1 MKDLTFYIKHY
12 KNVLDKKIC
21 KEIINQ
27 PDLAF
32 YPATISG
39 GKLNNKVRN
48 CYSKKLDKKFDKIF
62 FDAVALIINKYKE
75 DIKNFKGND
84 SNVEDTG
91 YEHLLYM
98 GSKTGFYTEHIDHS
112 DRHPRVLSISFL
124 LNDNY
129 EGGEFSFFGG
139 EHILPKET
147 GSAIV
152 FPSNFC
158 FPHAVLP
165 VTRGDR
171 HAIITW
177 IR

>member
-21 KEIINQ
+21 KEIITQ
-27 PDLAF
+27 ADLSF
-32 YPATISG
+32 FPSSISG
-39 GKLNNKVRN
+39 GKVDTTIRN
-48 CYSKKLDKKFDKIF
+48 CYDKKLDKKFDKYL
-62 FDAVALIINKYKE
+62 FDAVASIIKTYREEFKY
-75 DIKNFKGND
+75 FYTGLTC
-84 SNVEDTG
+84 EDTG
-91 YEHLLYM
+91 YEHLLYI
-98 GSKTGFYTEHIDHS
+98 GNKKGCYKEHTDHF
-112 DRHPRVLSISFL
+112 DLNPRVLSISFL

-165 VTRGDR
+165 VTKGDR